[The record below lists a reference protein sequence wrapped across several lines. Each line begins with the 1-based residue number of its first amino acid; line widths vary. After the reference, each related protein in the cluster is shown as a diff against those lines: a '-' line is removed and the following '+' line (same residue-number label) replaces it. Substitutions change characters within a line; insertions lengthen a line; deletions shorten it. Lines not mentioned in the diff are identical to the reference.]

1 MRRVRVPR
9 IRRMAAVWALVAG
22 IFVPAAAVGA
32 APVSTYGVPPVG
44 HASVSTAFQERGVL
58 AAQADTSQIVD
69 VSPSAD
75 GMPGADLI
83 RKLLA
88 WLSQL
93 ALWGSLG
100 SILAGATVYGIAQ
113 NSSHPNGAFRGKQL
127 AVAGAIGAALAGLAP
142 TVITMLFRAA
152 GG

>member
-1 MRRVRVPR
+1 MGR
-9 IRRMAAVWALVAG
+9 IRRKTVAAVLVIATV
-22 IFVPAAAVGA
+22 VPAATAGA
-32 APVSTYGVPPVG
+32 APSEQRVTPVG
-44 HASVSTAFQERGVL
+44 HVSQRAAYPEPVVL
-58 AAQADTSQIVD
+58 VAQSEPSQIVD

-83 RKLLA
+83 RRLLA

-127 AVAGAIGAALAGLAP
+127 AVAGAVGAALAGLAP

>member
-1 MRRVRVPR
+1 MER
-9 IRRMAAVWALVAG
+9 IRRMTVAAVLVIATA
-22 IFVPAAAVGA
+22 VPAATAGA
-32 APVSTYGVPPVG
+32 APSAQRVTPVG
-44 HASVSTAFQERGVL
+44 HASERATHPEPVVL
-58 AAQADTSQIVD
+58 VAQSEPSQIVD

-83 RKLLA
+83 RRLLA

-127 AVAGAIGAALAGLAP
+127 AVAGAVGAALAGLAP

>member
-1 MRRVRVPR
+1 MGR
-9 IRRMAAVWALVAG
+9 IRRVTVAAVLVIG
-22 IFVPAAAVGA
+22 TIVPAATAGA
-32 APVSTYGVPPVG
+32 APSAQRVTPVG
-44 HASVSTAFQERGVL
+44 HAAQRAAYPRPVVL
-58 AAQADTSQIVD
+58 AAQAEPSQIVD
-69 VSPSAD
+69 VSPSSD

-83 RKLLA
+83 RRLLA

-127 AVAGAIGAALAGLAP
+127 AVAGAVGAALAGLAP

>member
-1 MRRVRVPR
+1 MRLL
-9 IRRMAAVWALVAG
+9 RRWAVAVVLVLGAS
-22 IFVPAAAVGA
+22 VPAAPVGA
-32 APVSTYGVPPVG
+32 APASATSIAAQG
-44 HASVSTAFQERGVL
+44 HAPTGAAFQARTVL
-58 AAQADTSQIVD
+58 AAQAGTSQIVD
-69 VSPSAD
+69 VSPSTD

-83 RKLLA
+83 RRLLS

-113 NSSHPNGAFRGKQL
+113 NSNSYNGAFRGKQL
-127 AVAGAIGAALAGLAP
+127 AVAGAVGALLAGLAP

>member
-1 MRRVRVPR
+1 MRLL
-9 IRRMAAVWALVAG
+9 RRWTVVGVIVFGAVAPAASVGATPASASVEALRPSPDRLVAQ
-22 IFVPAAAVGA
+22 
-32 APVSTYGVPPVG
+32 
-44 HASVSTAFQERGVL
+44 ASVARARQTA
-58 AAQADTSQIVD
+58 TSQIVD
-69 VSPSAD
+69 VSPSTD

-83 RKLLA
+83 RRLLS

-113 NSSHPNGAFRGKQL
+113 NSNSYNGAFRGKQL
-127 AVAGAIGAALAGLAP
+127 AVAGAVGALLAGLAP
-142 TVITMLFRAA
+142 TAITMLFRAA